1 MATDPRAP
9 RLAAATTLV
18 AASLLLATGGNLYFE
33 RFGQPGVTAEELV
46 AIVSA
51 LLLLVVARFANVERD
66 IPELGR
72 STDYRGPEDLDQ
84 LTTVATTSRQYE
96 EVNPTTANILSSI
109 LGQND
114 QAGTTDVSSA
124 MSTLSSGAFGEAV
137 NQTMKE
143 SWEQSESTMNK
154 RQAVQAD
161 EITGQTLQRV
171 HVEPVPLPGQEDNEP
186 IDPRTIPGLEPDR
199 VFLTEG
205 VDSVPLPD
213 LPSTHPVSEPAS
225 LPSPTVPDFDLPDIP
240 SNPPP
245 VSEPASLPSPTV
257 PDFDLPDLPEDS
269 QEAPE
274 PEGAPQ
280 QHSPVVPKLELP
292 DLDDLFFEE
301 VKPTQAPTTVTP
313 DLPNLDDLF

>member
-213 LPSTHPVSEPAS
+213 LPSTLPVAEPAH
-225 LPSPTVPDFDLPDIP
+225 
-240 SNPPP
+240 
-245 VSEPASLPSPTV
+245 LPSPTV
-257 PDFDLPDLPEDS
+257 PDFDLPDLPEVS

-274 PEGAPQ
+274 PEVAPL
-280 QHSPVVPKLELP
+280 QHSPVVPELELP

-301 VKPTQAPTTVTP
+301 VKPIQAPTTVTP

>member
-225 LPSPTVPDFDLPDIP
+225 LPSPTVPDFDLPD
-240 SNPPP
+240 
-245 VSEPASLPSPTV
+245 
-257 PDFDLPDLPEDS
+257 LPEDS
-269 QEAPE
+269 QEAPK

>member
-225 LPSPTVPDFDLPDIP
+225 LPS
-240 SNPPP
+240 
-245 VSEPASLPSPTV
+245 ATV
-257 PDFDLPDLPEDS
+257 PDFDLPDLPEAS

-274 PEGAPQ
+274 PEVAPQ

>member
-96 EVNPTTANILSSI
+96 EVNPTTANIVSSI

-213 LPSTHPVSEPAS
+213 LPSTLPVSEPAS

-240 SNPPP
+240 E
-245 VSEPASLPSPTV
+245 V
-257 PDFDLPDLPEDS
+257 S
-269 QEAPE
+269 QEIPE
-274 PEGAPQ
+274 PEVAQ
-280 QHSPVVPKLELP
+280 QQLSPVVPELELP

>member
-114 QAGTTDVSSA
+114 QAGTTDVSSD

-225 LPSPTVPDFDLPDIP
+225 LPSPTVPDFDLPD
-240 SNPPP
+240 
-245 VSEPASLPSPTV
+245 
-257 PDFDLPDLPEDS
+257 LPEVS

-274 PEGAPQ
+274 PEVAPQ